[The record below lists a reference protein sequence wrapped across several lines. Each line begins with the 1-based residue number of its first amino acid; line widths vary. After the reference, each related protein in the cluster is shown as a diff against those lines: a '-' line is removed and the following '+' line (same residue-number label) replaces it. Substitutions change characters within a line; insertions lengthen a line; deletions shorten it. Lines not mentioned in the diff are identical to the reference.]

1 MCWAGT
7 SQPGWEDA
15 DAVKASGG
23 PELCWLG
30 SGPVYGT
37 WAAGETEAGVGVRKG
52 DIKRDFWRGNL
63 SKAVKPEKNF
73 MGLLSKPFLSTYCV
87 LYTGLLAT
95 ELNRTPMKG
104 SP

>member
-1 MCWAGT
+1 M
-7 SQPGWEDA
+7 
-15 DAVKASGG
+15 
-23 PELCWLG
+23 
-30 SGPVYGT
+30 
-37 WAAGETEAGVGVRKG
+37 RKG
-52 DIKRDFWRGNL
+52 DIRRDFWRGTL

>member
-37 WAAGETEAGVGVRKG
+37 WAAGETEAGVGVRKLFG
-52 DIKRDFWRGNL
+52 SQLQGAVFVHVTWRVGF
-63 SKAVKPEKNF
+63 P
-73 MGLLSKPFLSTYCV
+73 
-87 LYTGLLAT
+87 LA
-95 ELNRTPMKG
+95 
-104 SP
+104 